1 MRRLLAVDDE
11 EVNLLV
17 IEEALSEEGYEIDTA
32 VDGLEALQRMATQRY
47 DLIVLDR
54 MMPRLDGMGLLR
66 KMKADPAWAGV
77 PVIMQTAAASQT
89 DVREGLE
96 AGAHYYLTKPYEPQ
110 ALVALVRNVLNDM
123 AERERLREAS
133 TKLQCVVTMLSHGEF
148 VFHTLEEARELAPAL
163 AQLCRDSDA
172 ASLGLSELLINA
184 IEHGNLG
191 ITYAEKSRLRQ
202 EMNWEN
208 EVERRLASADF
219 SHRRARVAMR
229 RERDE
234 IEFTISDEGAGFD
247 WEKYLEMDPERAYD
261 LNGRGIAMARML
273 GFSNLEYQGTGSVVV
288 ARTNSR

>member
-1 MRRLLAVDDE
+1 MSRLLAVDDE

-32 VDGLEALQRMATQRY
+32 ADGLEALERMATQRY

-66 KMKADPAWAGV
+66 QMKADPAWSGV
-77 PVIMQTAAASQT
+77 PVIMQTAAASQS

-110 ALVALVRNVLNDM
+110 ALVTLVRNVLNDM

-133 TKLQCVVTMLSHGEF
+133 TKLQCVVTMMSHGEF
-148 VFHTLEEARELAPAL
+148 TFHTLDEARELAPAL
-163 AQLCRDSDA
+163 ARLCRDPDA

-184 IEHGNLG
+184 VEHGNLG
-191 ITYAEKSRLRQ
+191 ITYADKSRLRQ
-202 EMNWEN
+202 EMDWEN

-219 SHRRARVAMR
+219 SHRRARIAMR
-229 RERDE
+229 REGDE